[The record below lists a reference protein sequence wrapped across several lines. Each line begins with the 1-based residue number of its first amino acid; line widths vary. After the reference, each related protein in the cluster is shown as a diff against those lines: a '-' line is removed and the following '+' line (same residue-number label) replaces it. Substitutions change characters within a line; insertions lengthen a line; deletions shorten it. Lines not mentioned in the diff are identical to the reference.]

1 MLSNIQIKNNKDINL
16 LEAYNRQHQKRTDD
30 NKKIFI
36 VIAAEIALFV
46 VIMIISIIRISYY
59 KIQNAKLEEKINS
72 LIPIENQ
79 VKEYTQMK
87 LLYEN
92 KKTILDS
99 VSKDNEILNQVI
111 TNLEEITPSEMAIEN
126 MTLSK
131 DKISFVI
138 KSSKEENIAQF
149 IYNMQNSEVFKN
161 IVFQG
166 VSNQGAEKRTTITA
180 EIVRKWWVCLS

>member
-1 MLSNIQIKNNKDINL
+1 MFGNIQLNRAKDINI
-16 LEAYNRQHQKRTDD
+16 LEAYNRQHQKKTDD
-30 NKKIFI
+30 NKKII
-36 VIAAEIALFV
+36 L
-46 VIMIISIIRISYY
+46 VIMAELILFALITIVSIFRISYY

-92 KKTILDS
+92 KNTILDS
-99 VSKDNEILNQVI
+99 VSKDNETLNLVI

-126 MTLSK
+126 MSLSK
-131 DKISFVI
+131 DKVSFVI

-149 IYNMQNSEVFKN
+149 VYNMQNSEVFKN

-180 EIVRKWWVCLS
+180 EIVRK